1 MQLHHYDWWPWTM
14 GRFGPPGNS
23 IPKYQGDPGAAKHN
37 WLCQY
42 FIYENMTIYNVENGK
57 INASRITSTLLANNL
72 PYFHMFLQVPVDQL
86 KRFWRR
92 SNAIWMRLCPCLKGK
107 SVDIC
112 CTIKVWGAM
121 MCVCLNVNEQ
131 SSTWKPCCVQCPVQT
146 GAVHVEL
153 LYCAAAR

>member
-72 PYFHMFLQVPVDQL
+72 PYFHVFLQVPVDQL

-121 MCVCLNVNEQ
+121 MCVFECQWAVLHLEALLCAVPCPDRC
-131 SSTWKPCCVQCPVQT
+131 SSCRIAVLCCS
-146 GAVHVEL
+146 
-153 LYCAAAR
+153 